1 MSRRRN
7 SEAGFTLLEVLVA
20 TMILAIAV
28 AGLMSNLTQ
37 SLSNLARLTDHD
49 RGVMLGRQKMDEL
62 ITAVKLPRNQE
73 MAGQFDPAMAG
84 GLEAGW
90 KARVTLL
97 DMPPGAGP
105 GALTIDRVDLQV
117 WWKPE
122 GKLRTFEL
130 EGVRKGVLT
139 PADLAA
145 MGAGVAR

>member
-1 MSRRRN
+1 MRPRRN

-37 SLSNLARLTDHD
+37 SLSNIARLTDYD

-62 ITAVKLPRNQE
+62 VTAVKLPRNQE
-73 MAGQFDPAMAG
+73 MAGPFDPASTG

-97 DMPPGAGP
+97 DIPPGAGL
-105 GALTIDRVDLQV
+105 GAIVIDRVDLQV

-130 EGVRKGVLT
+130 EAVRKSVLT
-139 PADLAA
+139 AADLAA
-145 MGAGVAR
+145 LGAR

>member
-1 MSRRRN
+1 MSRRR
-7 SEAGFTLLEVLVA
+7 SGEAGFTLLEVLVA

-37 SLSNLARLTDHD
+37 SLGNLARLTDHD

-62 ITAVKLPRNQE
+62 VTAVKLPRNQE
-73 MAGQFDPAMAG
+73 MTGQFDPAMAG

-97 DMPPGAGP
+97 DLPPGAGV
-105 GALTIDRVDLQV
+105 GAVVIDRVDLQV

-130 EGVRKGVLT
+130 EAVRKGVLT
-139 PADLAA
+139 PADMAA
-145 MGAGVAR
+145 IAGGSAR